1 MKLLSL
7 NAHSLIDFN
16 SQNQVCA
23 LADFIEK
30 ERPHIICLQE
40 VNQPIDATVR
50 DKISRPPLPTRADGV
65 SSVPY
70 KSGNFLLLL
79 ADALASK
86 NISYDFCWLPIKI
99 GYGKYDEGLAILSV
113 FPMSNVQAH
122 LISKTNDYA
131 DFRRRM
137 CIFAQIEALGIT
149 VCNLHT
155 SRFDDRDEPF
165 VYQWE
170 NIKKH
175 CPSGTHILLG
185 DFNCPDTEKG
195 GGYDKIISDGY
206 YDLYR
211 LASSRVGYATVKGDI
226 DGWKDGKES
235 PDKRIDFIFSSRPF
249 PYDRISFKTVFCGN
263 GQPQISDHFGIFAQ
277 ISGKQNKKEI

>member
-7 NAHSLIDFN
+7 NTHSLIDFN
-16 SQNQVCA
+16 VQNQVCV
-23 LADFIEK
+23 LADFIEN
-30 ERPHIICLQE
+30 ERPDVICLQE
-40 VNQPIDATVR
+40 VNQPIDAPVCN
-50 DKISRPPLPTRADGV
+50 KLIRPPLSTMADGV
-65 SSVPY
+65 SSVPH
-70 KSGNFLLLL
+70 KNGNFLLLL
-79 ADALASK
+79 ADALAAK

-113 FPMSNVQAH
+113 FPMSNIQAH

-149 VCNLHT
+149 ICNLHT

-185 DFNCPDTEKG
+185 DFNCPDTERG

-211 LASSRVGYATVKGDI
+211 LASSKEGYATVKGKI
-226 DGWKDGKES
+226 DGWSDGNKD
-235 PDKRIDFIFSSRPF
+235 PDKRIDFMFSNHPLTQH
-249 PYDRISFKTVFCGN
+249 RISFKTVFDGKS
-263 GQPQISDHFGIFAQ
+263 QPRISDHLGIFAQ
-277 ISGKQNKKEI
+277 ITSKQNKKEI